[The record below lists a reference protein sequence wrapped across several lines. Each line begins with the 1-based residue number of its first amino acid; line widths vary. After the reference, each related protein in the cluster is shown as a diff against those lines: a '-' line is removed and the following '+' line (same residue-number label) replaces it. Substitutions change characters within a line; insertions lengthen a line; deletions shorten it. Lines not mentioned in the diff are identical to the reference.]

1 MIKLEKIIKFGIY
14 LAMVLPL
21 VFTSRTMY
29 PWHFGKTVLFQ
40 ILVEI
45 LLVLALIFFSLN
57 KDPAQKQASSG
68 AGRRIV
74 RFNLLDYL
82 VVGFVF
88 LQLISSAWGIN
99 FNRSFWGNQQRAQG
113 IFTWL
118 HFTVFYILVRQFFIT
133 KKDWFKLGM
142 WAIIILFLSSI
153 LAWLGKYFSIFD
165 QIILKESRL
174 SGLIGNPIFFASYL
188 IIPVFLCFVWYFLF
202 VRKDRVE
209 GNNGKAIFWRW
220 FCLIAGIF
228 SLITLIFSQVRG
240 TFLGLLAGIFV
251 IWILYLIYGCSE
263 RFKKVFFI
271 SGLLI
276 LIIFSFVYVFN
287 QRSDYLSKN
296 FPSIARLIDISPS
309 TTTASTRLMAWKIA
323 FKAWQDRPIFGWGP
337 ENYQDAFDKYYNP
350 EFLKYSFAET
360 VWDKPH
366 SFPLEVL
373 SETGTAGF
381 ACYLALIIVLVF
393 YLIRIIKTEQDDK
406 GRLGAM
412 ILVGAVIA
420 YVIQSGFA
428 FETSN
433 SLLMW
438 IVLLA
443 LVSYY
448 HSSVSQTKEYDKI
461 LFNKFIGWITILA
474 IIAVPYLVYK
484 NYTFY
489 KASVQMGDAR
499 DAAEIASVYQWQKN
513 AELVL
518 STTVPF
524 LWEQAIFLT
533 QDLSSFDGNNK
544 LNKNLLEPV
553 SPRLIEIFERE
564 ISREPDSYLYRF
576 WLSQLYGFM
585 GEYVDNKY
593 YQDSNELLKEAW
605 EINPDHQHIP
615 LLLAKNYLLQNK
627 TEEGIE
633 ILEELVQKN
642 PEFEE
647 PHWFLGIAL
656 FRNGDEDR
664 GVEELEKGQGFGLTY
679 RSNIFYLIDVYAK
692 IEEYDKIIPLYKRLI
707 REDESGRAGYYA
719 NLAAIYAA
727 LGDEESVIINLNK
740 AVELNPDLAKE
751 AELFLEQQGIDIN
764 KYR

>member
-21 VFTSRTMY
+21 VFTNRTMY

-40 ILVEI
+40 ILIEI

-57 KDPAQKQASSG
+57 KDPAQKHASSG
-68 AGRRIV
+68 AEKRIIK
-74 RFNLLDYL
+74 FNLLDYL
-82 VVGFVF
+82 VIGFVF
-88 LQLISSAWGIN
+88 LQLISSILGIN

-118 HFTVFYILVRQFFIT
+118 HFIAFYIIIRQFFIT
-133 KKDWFKLGM
+133 KKDWLKLGI
-142 WAIIILFLSSI
+142 WVIIILFLSSI

-174 SGLIGNPIFFASYL
+174 SGMIGNPIFFASYL

-202 VRKDRVE
+202 VRKDGVE
-209 GNNGKAIFWRW
+209 GNNSKVVFWRW
-220 FCLIAGIF
+220 FCLITGIF
-228 SLITLIFSQVRG
+228 SLIILMFSQIRG
-240 TFLGLLAGIFV
+240 AFLGLLAGIFV
-251 IWILYLIYGCSE
+251 IWILYLIYGCSK

-276 LIIFSFVYVFN
+276 LIIFSFVYIFN
-287 QRSDYLSKN
+287 QKSDYLSKN
-296 FPSIARLIDISPS
+296 LPSIARLLDIRPS
-309 TTTASTRLMAWKIA
+309 TTTASTRLMAWNIA
-323 FKAWQDRPIFGWGP
+323 LKGWQDRPFFGWGP

-366 SFPLEVL
+366 SFPLEILNAMGAV
-373 SETGTAGF
+373 GF
-381 ACYLALIIVLVF
+381 VCYLTIIITLF
-393 YLIRIIKTEQDDK
+393 LYLIRIIKTKQSDK
-406 GRLGAM
+406 SRLGAM
-412 ILVGAVIA
+412 ILAGTVTA
-420 YVIQSGFA
+420 YVIQSSFA

-438 IVLLA
+438 IILIA
-443 LVSYY
+443 FISYFY
-448 HSSVSQTKEYDKI
+448 SSIVETKESNKI
-461 LFNKFIGWITILA
+461 LFNKFIGWIAILA
-474 IIAVPYLVYK
+474 IITVPYLVYK
-484 NYTFY
+484 NWTFY
-489 KASVQMGDAR
+489 KASVHMGDAR

-513 AELVL
+513 ADLVL
-518 STTVPF
+518 NTDVPF

-544 LNKNLLEPV
+544 LDKNLLEPIT
-553 SPRLIEIFERE
+553 PRLIEIFNQE
-564 ISREPDSYLYRF
+564 IDRVPDSYLYRF

-593 YQDSNELLKEAW
+593 YENSNKLLREAM

-615 LLLAKNYLLQNK
+615 LLLAKNYLFQNK

-633 ILEELVQKN
+633 ILEKLVEKN
-642 PEFEE
+642 PEFAE

-656 FRNGDEDR
+656 FKNGDEDR
-664 GVEELEKGQGFGLTY
+664 GVEELEKGKGFGLSY
-679 RSNIFYLIDVYAK
+679 KSNTFYLIDVYAK
-692 IEEYDKIIPLYKRLI
+692 IEEYEKIIPLYERLVA
-707 REDESGRAGYYA
+707 EEPENASYYA
-719 NLAAIYAA
+719 NLAATYAA
-727 LGDEESVIINLNK
+727 VGDEENIIINLNK
-740 AVELNPDLAKE
+740 AVGLDPDLAKE